1 MLNNKGSELEGKDF
15 FDLVFG
21 QLPPLCQDPAHSLA
35 PDQPQL
41 QNLLTSQVLPTPPLP
56 HQPSSNSVST
66 DSSSLTPP
74 SQTGNVVSGKSHT
87 IHVRMMADSPVV
99 WELRMHSIGPDPNA
113 NQSAG
118 SGANIG
124 FGYGG
129 SGALVPQTQS
139 DSGDAMKGRAVW
151 VMGRKAVENS
161 GDDNGQ
167 SYVFTNCCS
176 CGSTDP

>member
-1 MLNNKGSELEGKDF
+1 
-15 FDLVFG
+15 
-21 QLPPLCQDPAHSLA
+21 
-35 PDQPQL
+35 
-41 QNLLTSQVLPTPPLP
+41 
-56 HQPSSNSVST
+56 
-66 DSSSLTPP
+66 
-74 SQTGNVVSGKSHT
+74 
-87 IHVRMMADSPVV
+87 MMADSPVV

-129 SGALVPQTQS
+129 SGALVPQTQP

-167 SYVFTNCCS
+167 SYVFTNYSATVASLTCRLDAFLELKLENERLREELKELQQDLEDEDIRKS
-176 CGSTDP
+176 PIPAHYLS